1 MTQPN
6 KRPPVEPTPENP
18 WLEGLKTVGLSAVLA
33 LGIRHFVAEAR
44 FIPSE
49 SMLPT
54 LKVDDRLIVD
64 KVSFKMGSPQRGD
77 VVVFMPPDE
86 SVKGC
91 GGRTGLPLKEKDL
104 WEKITSILTLQD
116 PSKPIDPNK
125 PKDAF
130 IKRVI
135 GLPGETI
142 EVKEGKVLVNGNPLV
157 ENYTEEAAQSI
168 TPPTV
173 VAPNTYLVFGDNRNH
188 SCDSRFW
195 GAVPRENMIGK
206 AVVRFW
212 PLDRMG
218 GVSPKL
224 PYQN

>member
-6 KRPPVEPTPENP
+6 KRPPTEPTPENP
-18 WLEGLKTVGLSAVLA
+18 WLEGLKTVGLSAILA

-54 LKVDDRLIVD
+54 LKIDDRLIVD

-91 GGRTGLPLKEKDL
+91 GGRTDLPLKEKDL
-104 WEKITSILTLQD
+104 WEKVTSILTLQD

-142 EVKEGKVLVNGNPLV
+142 EVKEGKVLVNGNQLE
-157 ENYTEEAAQSI
+157 ENYTDGAAQMP
-168 TPPTV
+168 TPPMV
-173 VAPNTYLVFGDNRNH
+173 VPSNAYLVIGDNRNH

-195 GAVPRENMIGK
+195 GAVPREKMIGK
-206 AVVRFW
+206 AIVRFW

-224 PYQN
+224 PY